1 MSSNFIG
8 FLIILFSSL
17 VSVNIIMAVRNEPLL
32 LAWLN
37 QILIGTVVIAVVS
50 YAVVALGTRK
60 PKVKKPEEHK

>member
-60 PKVKKPEEHK
+60 PKVKKTEEHK